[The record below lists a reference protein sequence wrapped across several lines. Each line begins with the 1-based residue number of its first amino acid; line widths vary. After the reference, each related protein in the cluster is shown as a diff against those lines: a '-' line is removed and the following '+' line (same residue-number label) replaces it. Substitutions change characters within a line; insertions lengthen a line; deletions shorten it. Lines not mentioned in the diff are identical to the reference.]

1 MNEPQTN
8 QLVEACRRGDPAAFE
23 ELYRAFADGVYHVAF
38 RVLRN
43 HDDATDATQET
54 FLLAFRRIATFR
66 GDGSLKGW
74 MMRISV
80 RVALRMAQRR
90 RPALALDEE
99 TGLEPAAEDVPP
111 TDEDFRNAVERAVG
125 KLPEK
130 ARLVFILHTTE
141 AMTHA
146 EIGSALGITEG
157 TSKSQLNY
165 ARNLLKQK
173 LSRWCHEL
181 P

>member
-23 ELYRAFADGVYHVAF
+23 ELYRGFADGVYHVAL

-43 HDDATDATQET
+43 HEDATDATQEA
-54 FLLAFRRIATFR
+54 FLLAFRRMSTFR
-66 GDGSLKGW
+66 GEGSMKGW
-74 MMRISV
+74 LTQIAV
-80 RVALRMAQRR
+80 RVALRMTQRR
-90 RPALALDEE
+90 RPAMSIDVEE
-99 TGLEPAAEDVPP
+99 AEEPAAEDAPP
-111 TDEDFRNAVERAVG
+111 AETDFRNAVDQEIN

-141 AMTHA
+141 GLTHA

-165 ARNLLKQK
+165 ARGLLKQR

-181 P
+181 Q